1 MDDSKN
7 ICDGE
12 HKLLFEIRDVSGI
25 LCKKILADLLGR
37 QHLLEILQTS
47 LAFENSKK
55 VAKSGCFEKLFRW
68 RAPILF
74 RNEEGM

>member
-1 MDDSKN
+1 MDDSKS

-12 HKLLFEIRDVSGI
+12 HKCLFEIRDVSGV
-25 LCKKILADLLGR
+25 LRKKILADLLGR

-47 LAFENSKK
+47 LAFENSEK

>member
-1 MDDSKN
+1 MDDSKS

-12 HKLLFEIRDVSGI
+12 HKLLFKIRDVSGV

-37 QHLLEILQTS
+37 NHLLEILQTS
-47 LAFENSKK
+47 LAFENSEK

-68 RAPILF
+68 RASILF
-74 RNEEGM
+74 RNEGGI

>member
-1 MDDSKN
+1 MDDSKS

-12 HKLLFEIRDVSGI
+12 HKCLFEIRDVSGV
-25 LCKKILADLLGR
+25 LRKKILADLLGR

-68 RAPILF
+68 RAPSLF
-74 RNEEGM
+74 RNEGGI